1 LLDRPHLW
9 LDGIFNLF
17 KQVEGLA
24 CNSGHV
30 DVAAYRLQLE
40 KAKVSAATA
49 GQKIKPEKRHG
60 TRLSSHGQEAHGG
73 K

>member
-1 LLDRPHLW
+1 L
-9 LDGIFNLF
+9 IFRLIDSSD
-17 KQVEGLA
+17 QPEGLA

-30 DVAAYRLQLE
+30 DVSAYSLLLE
-40 KAKVSAATA
+40 KAKASAAAA